1 MRAWPSGNATPQNP
15 SHFRFPDVAR
25 CRVEPPVNPEAT
37 QIDGAVRPDLD
48 QSRVIADLFHAHNAA
63 LLSFLAARLHNA
75 QDARDVAQEA
85 YVRLLQ
91 LDTPGALSFL
101 RGYLFKIAENIA
113 IDRMRHRA
121 LRVRAAYTEGLLFE
135 KLDEHSSAERSL
147 LAQEELTRISARLK
161 DLPADCRR
169 AFVMHVLLDRST
181 KEIAAEMNVT
191 DRTVRNYVTRG
202 LLVCQA
208 VRNET
213 ESQ

>member
-1 MRAWPSGNATPQNP
+1 MNPKATPIEDP
-15 SHFRFPDVAR
+15 SR
-25 CRVEPPVNPEAT
+25 EAP
-37 QIDGAVRPDLD
+37 QDSLENH
-48 QSRVIADLFHAHNAA
+48 SRVITELFRAHNAA
-63 LLSFLAARLHNA
+63 LVSFLAARLHDA

-101 RGYLFKIAENIA
+101 RGYLFRIAENLA

-121 LRVRAAYTEGLLFE
+121 LRVREAYTEKLLFDE
-135 KLDEHSSAERSL
+135 FDEHSSAERNL
-147 LAQEELTRISARLK
+147 LAQEELSQISTRLR

-169 AFVMHVLLDRST
+169 AFIMHVLLDRPT
-181 KEIAAEMNVT
+181 KEIAAEMDVS

-208 VRNET
+208 VRDEKT
-213 ESQ
+213 RP